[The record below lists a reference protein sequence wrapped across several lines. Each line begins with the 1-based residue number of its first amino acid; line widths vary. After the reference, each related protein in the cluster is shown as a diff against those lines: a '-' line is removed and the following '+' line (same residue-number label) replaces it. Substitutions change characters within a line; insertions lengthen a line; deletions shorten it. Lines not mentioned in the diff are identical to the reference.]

1 MEHQKNKEGKMARSD
16 ESDPIGALAERFQ
29 ELLNAPKELKRP
41 PGTITASEYAEKTNT
56 NQKTVSEYFR
66 KLAKQGKIE
75 RIKIGSVCYYS
86 INEDWEEN

>member
-1 MEHQKNKEGKMARSD
+1 MAGSD
-16 ESDPIGALAERFQ
+16 ESDPIGALAEKFQ

-56 NQKTVSEYFR
+56 NPKTVGEYFR
-66 KLAKQGKIE
+66 RLAKRGKIE

-86 INEDWEEN
+86 INEGWEEN